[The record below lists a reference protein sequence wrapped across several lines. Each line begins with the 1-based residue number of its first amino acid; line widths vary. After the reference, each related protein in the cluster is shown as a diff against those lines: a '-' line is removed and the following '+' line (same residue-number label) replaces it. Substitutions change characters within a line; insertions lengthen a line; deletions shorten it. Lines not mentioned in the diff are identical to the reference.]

1 VDSKPLLKVVGK
13 ERIETVVS
21 HDIVGRLMILAVR
34 QPGLASIYEE
44 VLGFDGDEFYMQE
57 WPTLC
62 GVPFGDLAVRFPG
75 AVVIGVKTADGAVV
89 LKPASTRL
97 VRANEEIIVIA
108 EDDDTYDLVEAS
120 ESQTGRVP
128 PDEMVRRSA
137 EKILFCGWRRDAR
150 DMLMLLDDLTARGTE
165 IHIMCQVP
173 LDQRAELLADSGL
186 DMAQIR
192 NISIVHHLGN
202 TTARRHLE
210 KLPVQDFTSCLIVA
224 DEMLEQDL
232 MNSDS
237 HCITTLLLINDIQQ
251 RRRASVRSHIPKC
264 PMLCEILDARTQDS
278 ICSND
283 ELNDIGEFVRSNEM
297 VSRVLAMVAEDRSV
311 NCILDELLGG
321 HGCSFS
327 LQPAQRY
334 LGTAETISFME
345 LSHRALQLG
354 DILCGY
360 QEPATA
366 LEAATTVM
374 NPRDKSKRMAWEGT
388 MLVVLVGS
396 PMHPDLHDNTLH
408 SVVVVS
414 EWDVM
419 SRARSTVEET
429 FGVIETIETIGKMF
443 DRYDVE
449 QVGSLDSQHQLE
461 QLSLNVA
468 MKLKMKISAT
478 DMEAAILGLPPVS
491 DENAWTKEDFQ
502 EWFLSTFMQDAF

>member
-1 VDSKPLLKVVGK
+1 MD
-13 ERIETVVS
+13 
-21 HDIVGRLMILAVR
+21 
-34 QPGLASIYEE
+34 
-44 VLGFDGDEFYMQE
+44 
-57 WPTLC
+57 
-62 GVPFGDLAVRFPG
+62 
-75 AVVIGVKTADGAVV
+75 
-89 LKPASTRL
+89 
-97 VRANEEIIVIA
+97 
-108 EDDDTYDLVEAS
+108 
-120 ESQTGRVP
+120 
-128 PDEMVRRSA
+128 
-137 EKILFCGWRRDAR
+137 
-150 DMLMLLDDLTARGTE
+150 
-165 IHIMCQVP
+165 
-173 LDQRAELLADSGL
+173 
-186 DMAQIR
+186 
-192 NISIVHHLGN
+192 
-202 TTARRHLE
+202 
-210 KLPVQDFTSCLIVA
+210 
-224 DEMLEQDL
+224 
-232 MNSDS
+232 
-237 HCITTLLLINDIQQ
+237 
-251 RRRASVRSHIPKC
+251 
-264 PMLCEILDARTQDS
+264 
-278 ICSND
+278 
-283 ELNDIGEFVRSNEM
+283 
-297 VSRVLAMVAEDRSV
+297 SRVLAMVAEDRSV